1 MTKIKV
7 KKKKT
12 HAHTHTHTHNFV
24 LVRSVILK
32 ETSNK
37 NKSLVLRGEGF
48 FTRGV
53 KGLWG
58 LFTSQGC
65 TPCLHYAFQRGS
77 TLLGVPAFL
86 NKSKDILQRGEGG
99 QWSRF
104 KFTQLLHISEL
115 FILNPMSYH
124 TYSCYNS

>member
-1 MTKIKV
+1 MV
-7 KKKKT
+7 
-12 HAHTHTHTHNFV
+12 
-24 LVRSVILK
+24 
-32 ETSNK
+32 SNK

-58 LFTSQGC
+58 LLTSQGC

-86 NKSKDILQRGEGG
+86 NKSRISCKGERGVNG